1 VETTKGALPTKDL
14 PLPGS
19 HARLPSSREPN
30 DRGAINSSTET
41 VQIEGVIA
49 MAAAT
54 NLTMAQKLSAFRDEE
69 EGTINSLLD
78 SSSQF

>member
-1 VETTKGALPTKDL
+1 
-14 PLPGS
+14 
-19 HARLPSSREPN
+19 
-30 DRGAINSSTET
+30 
-41 VQIEGVIA
+41 